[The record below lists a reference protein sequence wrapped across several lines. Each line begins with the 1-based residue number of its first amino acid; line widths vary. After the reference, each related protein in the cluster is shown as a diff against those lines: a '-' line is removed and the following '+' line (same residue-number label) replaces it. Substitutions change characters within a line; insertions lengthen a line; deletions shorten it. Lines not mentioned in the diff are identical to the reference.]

1 VVAEPA
7 KGSPPPSASKARVW
21 TILSAFWLWL
31 LLPVAVHYQRK
42 ARQEAEQSGGR
53 YEWPRTI
60 WNRPVV
66 LWAIVFGASMT
77 ILLLMVFL
85 GIYGDPGPKGP

>member
-1 VVAEPA
+1 
-7 KGSPPPSASKARVW
+7 
-21 TILSAFWLWL
+21 
-31 LLPVAVHYQRK
+31 LPVAVHYQRK